1 MRKPVRFIGHAI
13 YRLGLANARGFN
25 VSQEAVIESVY
36 QPDSI
41 VPSGRGRYIIQ
52 SALDDI
58 FMLRI
63 VVEEN
68 DEIVIVTL
76 YPARRDRYEV

>member
-1 MRKPVRFIGHAI
+1 MRKPVRFIDHAI
-13 YRLGLANARGFN
+13 YRLGLANAQGFN
-25 VSQEAVIESVY
+25 LSPEAVIELVY

-41 VPSGRGRYIIQ
+41 VPGDRGRYIIQ

-58 FMLRI
+58 YMLRV
-63 VVEEN
+63 VVEE
-68 DEIVIVTL
+68 DGDIVIITL